1 MELMQNTHYMPLQG
15 ALLISNPRSDTM
27 AYARANA
34 KRRHQNW
41 KNKSAATK
49 KRAAT
54 RHDLRTAYRKTGGKN
69 WHLDAG
75 LYGAYLDEL
84 AALKAQPIVVYKG
97 LGTAR
102 ANSLALLNAGRR
114 RSKRRPMTDRN
125 IKRIRAAG
133 SIPRRGVRVTKRR
146 LDSIDFLSGQRR
158 DIGEFQSYWHPKV
171 GQFKSKSKHTT
182 NKRGHRVIDSAQ
194 RGRQRSNVSD
204 KRRSGIGAARVKAV
218 SQKRDSMGRFLGS
231 GGKFKGISGG
241 RKASGSSRSKSK
253 SYSSGDFKSMTVAE
267 LKRSLSMLGI
277 AIPKN
282 ARKAQLMK
290 LAAAAGN
297 PLQYGGRPRKGTKA
311 YYRAKHRLAR
321 QNYGSL
327 ALDNYGAFA
336 LENMGL
342 PPFVAGVTGSLAQYG
357 KLSLVGLAG
366 ALGHAYI
373 GSQVSERAGDIPV
386 IGGYIE
392 KALGLQVPEMIPVI
406 GGMELDNTITGIA
419 VGAGLAGISAFL
431 GHKFNQPAIAKYGI
445 TLATGVAMAGPI
457 IDFACPSS
465 AGAEGE
471 LNGLA
476 LEEDYGDLALLN
488 EGTFGDGMAYQLGAI
503 GTDEDDMYGQ
513 ASLADAYYSGADFD
527 LGEGQALVNG
537 KGYFQ
542 RRFGA
547 PTQRI
552 HKFGGS
558 SGASHLAS
566 KPGHRWGWLIKM
578 IGWANVQKLAAM
590 PPKQRVTVI
599 KQLRE
604 NALATFQQ
612 IEAEAP
618 VLPTPELAP
627 AGAEGVSGIHGA
639 YGATV
644 FGGGAL

>member
-1 MELMQNTHYMPLQG
+1 
-15 ALLISNPRSDTM
+15 M

-41 KNKSAATK
+41 KNKSASTK

-54 RHDLRTAYRKTGGKN
+54 RHDMRAAYRKTGGKN
-69 WHLDAG
+69 WHLDDA
-75 LYGAYLDEL
+75 LYAAYLAEL
-84 AALKAQPIVVYKG
+84 AGLKAQPIVVYKG
-97 LGTAR
+97 LGSAR
-102 ANSLALLNAGRR
+102 PNGLAMYNP
-114 RSKRRPMTDRN
+114 SKRMS
-125 IKRIRAAG
+125 KRIRAAG
-133 SIPRRGVRVTKRR
+133 GIPLKGGRVTRRR
-146 LDSIDFLSGQRR
+146 LDSIPFLSGQRR
-158 DIGEFQSYWHPKV
+158 DIGEFESYWSPKV
-171 GQFKSKSKHTT
+171 GQFKSKSKRTA

-218 SQKRDSMGRFLGS
+218 SQKRDSMGRFLGG
-231 GGKFKGISGG
+231 GGKFEGISGG
-241 RKASGSSRSKSK
+241 RKAGGSSRSKSK

-267 LKRSLSMLGI
+267 LKRSLAMLGI
-277 AIPKN
+277 AIPEG
-282 ARKAQLMK
+282 ARKAQLLK

-297 PLQYGGRPRKGTKA
+297 PLQHGGRPPKGTKA
-311 YYRAKHRLAR
+311 YYRAKHRLAQHR
-321 QNYGSL
+321 LAQQNYGAL
-327 ALDNYGAFA
+327 ALDNYGALA
-336 LENMGL
+336 LDNYGALALDNMGL

-419 VGAGLAGISAFL
+419 VGAGIAGLSAYL
-431 GHKFNQPAIAKYGI
+431 GHKFSQPAITRYGI

-457 IDFACPSS
+457 IDFACPSA
-465 AGAEGE
+465 AGEGEDEGEDEGEE

-476 LEEDYGDLALLN
+476 LEESYSGLALEN
-488 EGTFGDGMAYQLGAI
+488 ESTFGDGMAYQIGAI

-578 IGWANVQKLAAM
+578 IGWKNVQKLAAM

-627 AGAEGVSGIHGA
+627 AGADGVSGVHGA